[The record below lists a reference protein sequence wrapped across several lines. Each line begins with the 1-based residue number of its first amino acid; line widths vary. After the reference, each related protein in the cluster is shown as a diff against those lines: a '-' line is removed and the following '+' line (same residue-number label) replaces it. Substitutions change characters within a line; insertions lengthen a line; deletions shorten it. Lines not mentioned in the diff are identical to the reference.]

1 MALSD
6 QFGPTD
12 PRAGPSATTGG
23 CMPYMSMPHTYLP
36 AGKDP
41 GRQRGGPGVEI
52 RVGVRNVARELVF
65 ESDQAGTE
73 VRDAVTEG
81 LAATNGIISLRDDHG
96 RMILVP
102 AEALGYVEVGS
113 GEKGKVGFGS
123 A

>member
-1 MALSD
+1 M
-6 QFGPTD
+6 
-12 PRAGPSATTGG
+12 
-23 CMPYMSMPHTYLP
+23 
-36 AGKDP
+36 
-41 GRQRGGPGVEI
+41 EI

-102 AEALGYVEVGS
+102 AEALGYVEIGS